1 MRLGLLIGSVCA
13 ACLLSM
19 SARACEFDTDCEFVV
34 SNCSSNPLS
43 VIDLGAAATTFNV
56 SGISSSLN
64 NHNHVA
70 GYVPG
75 SNPKAEAAVYADGK
89 VKLLGTLGGSF
100 SYALGIN
107 NSGEVVGWSYLSGDM
122 TLHAARFSTMRAPR
136 DLGTLGGSTSTAH
149 AVNNRGTIVGA
160 ADLPG
165 DKETH
170 AARFTHRGV
179 VDLGTLGGSNSS
191 ADALNNFG
199 QAVGVAE
206 LAGNNA
212 SHAALYPSHGGAPV
226 DLGTLGGNSS
236 AANGVNDAGFAVGY
250 SSVPLGGVLHAAV
263 FMSWAAPI
271 DLGGAQSEARGIN
284 QAGDIVGYATF
295 GGQPHAALWTYA
307 GGTWSLTD
315 LNTLIDPNS
324 GWTIDFAHA
333 INNRG
338 TVEAVGHRSDL
349 QEHTLLLVRCA
360 GRNHVPGDHEED
372 VDADQALIDA
382 PEPDAPGDRLKDRP
396 AECDLRG
403 ADLSRPVHAGK
414 RHTVRERRHY

>member
-1 MRLGLLIGSVCA
+1 M
-13 ACLLSM
+13 
-19 SARACEFDTDCEFVV
+19 T
-34 SNCSSNPLS
+34 
-43 VIDLGAAATTFNV
+43 
-56 SGISSSLN
+56 
-64 NHNHVA
+64 
-70 GYVPG
+70 
-75 SNPKAEAAVYADGK
+75 
-89 VKLLGTLGGSF
+89 LLGTLGGSF

-107 NSGEVVGWSYLSGDM
+107 NSGEVVGYSYLSGDT
-122 TLHAARFSTMRAPR
+122 TLHAARFTTMRAPR

-149 AVNNRGTIVGA
+149 AVNSRGTIVGA

-191 ADALNNFG
+191 ADALNNVG

-212 SHAALYPSHGGAPV
+212 SHAALYPSDGGAPV

-307 GGTWSLTD
+307 GGTWSPTD

-324 GWTIDFAHA
+324 GWTIDRAWA
-333 INNRG
+333 INNRA
-338 TVEAVGHRSDL
+338 TIEASGHKSDL

-360 GRNHVPGDHEED
+360 GRNQVPGDHEED
-372 VDADQALIDA
+372 VDADHALIDA
-382 PEPDAPGDRLKDRP
+382 PEPDAPGDRLDELTVKEQRRTLGSDR
-396 AECDLRG
+396 
-403 ADLSRPVHAGK
+403 
-414 RHTVRERRHY
+414 